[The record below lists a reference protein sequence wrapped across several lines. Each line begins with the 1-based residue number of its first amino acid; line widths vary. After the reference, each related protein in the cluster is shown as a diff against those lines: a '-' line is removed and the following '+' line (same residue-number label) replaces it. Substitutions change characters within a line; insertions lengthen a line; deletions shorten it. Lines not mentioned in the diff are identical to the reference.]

1 MAAQKSQVTYD
12 DVLATL
18 PYLKPEE
25 QRNLLEVLSSVL
37 KKALPPGKT
46 RTHNLLEL
54 EGLGAEYW
62 EKLDIEKYVRRE
74 RDSWD

>member
-25 QRNLLEVLSSVL
+25 QRNLLEVLSSAL
-37 KKALPPGKT
+37 KKALPPRKT
-46 RTHNLLEL
+46 GTHSLLEL
-54 EGLGAEYW
+54 EGLGAESW
-62 EKLDIEKYVRRE
+62 EKVDIGEYVRRE